1 MSDFTIWTVPGSPF
15 SRAVIAALLEKG
27 ASCRVVALAPSEIK
41 APEHLARHP
50 FGRMPAFAH
59 GDFMLYETQAVLRY
73 LERIMP
79 EPALTPADPKL
90 AARMDQVMSINDWYL
105 FQGVGNVIGFHRVI
119 GPMLLGMTADEEAIA
134 TAMPKA
140 HVVFAE
146 LSRLLGDKP
155 YFAGDTISLADFT
168 LVGQLDILSLAPE
181 WTALTEDRANIA
193 RWLERMRTRPSVA
206 QTTMP
211 AVAAMA
217 QAA

>member
-15 SRAVIAALLEKG
+15 SRAVIAVLIEKR
-27 ASCRVVALAPSEIK
+27 APVRVVALAPGEIK
-41 APEHLARHP
+41 APDHLARQP

-73 LERIMP
+73 LDRVLP
-79 EPALTPADPKL
+79 EPVLTPADPHQ
-90 AARMDQVMSINDWYL
+90 AARMDQLMGINDWYL
-105 FQGVGNVIGFHRVI
+105 FQGVNTVIGFQRVI
-119 GPMLLGMTADEEAIA
+119 GPMLMGLTPDEAAIEA
-134 TAMPKA
+134 AMPKA
-140 HVVFAE
+140 HVAFAE

-155 YFAGDTISLADFT
+155 FFAADRVSLADFM
-168 LVGQLDILSLAPE
+168 LLGQLDILAMAPE
-181 WTALTEDRANIA
+181 WTALTDGRANLTH
-193 RWLERMRTRPSVA
+193 WLERMRMRPSVA